1 MTGQTYFYIHA
12 VTALNAD
19 LIVSI
24 HRVIQKGSDFI
35 SIDSTVQWK
44 KQTYLPNIF
53 NMGRLRDWAAMHACM
68 CDEGPQT
75 KGHIKNSSVRT

>member
-35 SIDSTVQWK
+35 SIESTSDLTEQFTAQWMWPK
-44 KQTYLPNIF
+44 INR
-53 NMGRLRDWAAMHACM
+53 N
-68 CDEGPQT
+68 
-75 KGHIKNSSVRT
+75 

>member
-1 MTGQTYFYIHA
+1 MRIAIGLKAWWRVEVGNDWSNIRAVT

-35 SIDSTVQWK
+35 SIESTSDLTGYFTAQWMWPK
-44 KQTYLPNIF
+44 RVVI
-53 NMGRLRDWAAMHACM
+53 
-68 CDEGPQT
+68 
-75 KGHIKNSSVRT
+75 NSIYIS